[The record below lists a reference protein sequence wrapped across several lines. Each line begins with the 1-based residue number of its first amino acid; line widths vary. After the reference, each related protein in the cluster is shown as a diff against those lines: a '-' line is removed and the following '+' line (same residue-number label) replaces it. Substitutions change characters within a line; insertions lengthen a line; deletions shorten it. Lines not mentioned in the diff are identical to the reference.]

1 MVTGSKFCLCCAA
14 LTTLLL
20 VSSLLPLSRPSTTSS
35 NTMEHLFSHV
45 EPTFFAAMG
54 KRMIRCGRKTYQ
66 SDETFSTITS
76 RRYFL
81 SYFGTT
87 PWVCSFLWAML
98 KPFETMPRGV
108 KPCHLLWAL
117 MFMKVYATETV
128 HAGIAGCDEKTF
140 RKWSWLFVKGI
151 SQLETCFVSVCLCM
165 FCLNLSCFHSIDH
178 RPVLGLSSSL
188 DVGRR
193 SSVNGHRRLS
203 VISCCS
209 HLSSCCHLLFL
220 VYHRLSPSRSF
231 GAIASLVPW
240 LVTSALSP

>member
-54 KRMIRCGRKTYQ
+54 KRMIRRGRKTYR

-128 HAGIAGCDEKTF
+128 HAGIARCDEKTF

-165 FCLNLSCFHSIDH
+165 FCLNLSCFHSINH

-188 DVGRR
+188 DVGRQSMVVVNHQ
-193 SSVNGHRRLS
+193 SSVVA
-203 VISCCS
+203 VIS
-209 HLSSCCHLLFL
+209 HLVVISSFLSIIIYHHADRLEQLQAWCH
-220 VYHRLSPSRSF
+220 
-231 GAIASLVPW
+231 GW
-240 LVTSALSP
+240 